1 MEKER
6 IHILISNDA
15 KEKLIKKKSEYQCKS
30 LGEVVEFLLSDN
42 EKNSPATLETITDLV
57 RDKIVDAIS
66 KDLKSIK
73 FACNSSDMYSKIVAE
88 MLNGH
93 FMKEG
98 NNLDILTTDIIK
110 SKAFDCAYSKVKKDI
125 ETNTVMKNYNKGD
138 K

>member
-1 MEKER
+1 MSKQRVHVTLDKETMEVLNSKKRLYGCSLSESIEYVVKE
-6 IHILISNDA
+6 N
-15 KEKLIKKKSEYQCKS
+15 
-30 LGEVVEFLLSDN
+30 
-42 EKNSPATLETITDLV
+42 KNNAPATLETITDLV